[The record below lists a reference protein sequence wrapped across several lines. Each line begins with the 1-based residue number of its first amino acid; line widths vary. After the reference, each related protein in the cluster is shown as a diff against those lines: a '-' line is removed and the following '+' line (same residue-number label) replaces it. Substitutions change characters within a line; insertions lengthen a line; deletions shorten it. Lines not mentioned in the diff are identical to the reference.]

1 MDVVK
6 RSYHLARINT
16 LKRPTDVMTE
26 DEARKEIVRIYE
38 MEYLRLIGGLQNQD
52 PIMSPLSFYSWLQ
65 EEVPA
70 LLEFPDSG
78 DQYQT
83 ITCWIREA
91 GRC

>member
-1 MDVVK
+1 
-6 RSYHLARINT
+6 
-16 LKRPTDVMTE
+16 MTR
-26 DEARKEIVRIYE
+26 DEARKEILRLYE
-38 MEYLRLIGGLQNQD
+38 VEYLWLIGGLQNQD
-52 PIMSPLSFYSWLQ
+52 PIMGPLSFHSWLQ

-91 GRC
+91 GRR